1 MTTDAL
7 EGSRVLLVDDH
18 GVMRAGLAMLLAEV
32 LGIETCEASGAE
44 AARSMLDEHD
54 VDLILLDVRLGS
66 SSGIDLLRALRADGI
81 DTPVVMLSTYDGPED
96 VEPALD
102 AGAAGYVLKDATPDQ
117 LADAMSTALNGT
129 GVYLSPPVAAR
140 LLSRRQAVDRSITK
154 DLSDREREIL
164 VQLTRGAT
172 NVEIA
177 DTLMISTKTVKTHL
191 SGLFRKLAV
200 SNRTQAA
207 ALAIREGL
215 GTERGSAP
223 PDPRA

>member
-7 EGSRVLLVDDH
+7 RGARVLLVDDH
-18 GVMRAGLAMLLAEV
+18 GVMRSGLAMLLGEV
-32 LGIETCEASGAE
+32 LGIQTCEASGAD
-44 AARSMLDEHD
+44 AARSMLDETE

-66 SSGIDLLRALRADGI
+66 SSGIDLLRALRTDGVG
-81 DTPVVMLSTYDGPED
+81 TPVVMLSTYDGPED
-96 VEPALD
+96 VEPALE
-102 AGAAGYVLKDATPDQ
+102 AGAVGYVLKDATPDQ
-117 LADAMSTALNGT
+117 LADAMTTAIDGT

-140 LLSRRQAVDRSITK
+140 LLSRRQAADRSITK

-172 NVEIA
+172 NLEIA
-177 DTLMISTKTVKTHL
+177 DSLLISTKTVKTHL

-215 GTERGSAP
+215 ATDREP
-223 PDPRA
+223 PAADQRP